1 MSFLTNIIA
10 AIILILSYISLYLGE
25 TLYNMGSLALPASIT
40 NQLAVHMLFKKT
52 PLIYGSDIIELRF
65 EDFKLSIKNLVMN
78 QFFDKEGFNKL
89 LTNITKLAIS
99 KLKSSMNYKL
109 LYKQLIGA
117 IIASPARNIVTM
129 IGGDS
134 NTRTIERINN

>member
-1 MSFLTNIIA
+1 
-10 AIILILSYISLYLGE
+10 
-25 TLYNMGSLALPASIT
+25 
-40 NQLAVHMLFKKT
+40 MLFKKT